1 LIAIAIAAG
10 LAMSTKY
17 SVASVAIPA
26 LWAGLWPDR
35 SIKQFWFGRLKQF
48 AGYLVP
54 DCLR

>member
-1 LIAIAIAAG
+1 
-10 LAMSTKY
+10 MSTKY